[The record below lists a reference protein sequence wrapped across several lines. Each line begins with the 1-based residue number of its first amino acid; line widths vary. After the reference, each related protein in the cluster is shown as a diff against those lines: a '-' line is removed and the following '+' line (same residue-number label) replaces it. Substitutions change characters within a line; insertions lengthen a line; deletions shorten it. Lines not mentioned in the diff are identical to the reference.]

1 MLFSW
6 LHQTQV
12 NIYKCMFDRQ
22 LMTVEVI
29 SIKIITSINSTNM
42 SLVLDVQTKST
53 TTQRCPGLRWW
64 FASTAPR
71 HWRGC
76 CTRYTRSCSTRQRSS
91 YTRSCSLPT
100 TQKQVN
106 AHHHR
111 APSMCTTIVHHH
123 CAPPSCTTIE
133 HHHRTTIVHHHCTP
147 RDRVTATIH
156 TDRVLFTCLTDY
168 YLRTWFCSNISILS
182 AMFMHISCKRSLAN
196 VRSVHRL
203 VQVLFF

>member
-1 MLFSW
+1 MPRASVVICFHGTETLTRL
-6 LHQTQV
+6 LHT
-12 NIYKCMFDRQ
+12 
-22 LMTVEVI
+22 LH
-29 SIKIITSINSTNM
+29 
-42 SLVLDVQTKST
+42 SLVQHSPAQLLHEIVLIADNSKTGK
-53 TTQRCPGLRWW
+53 R
-64 FASTAPR
+64 APPS
-71 HWRGC
+71 
-76 CTRYTRSCSTRQRSS
+76 CTIN
-91 YTRSCSLPT
+91 
-100 TQKQVN
+100 V
-106 AHHHR
+106 HHHR